1 MPRIEPRDEGR
12 MNRKEG
18 DHGATYLITPSLFSI
33 GGNMSTCSRAHAL
46 GAAGLLAALSLG
58 RSAAAADRV
67 DPNDVKALDASLGFE
82 RFSVKAYAD
91 AVAANVLSPA
101 VAGVLARFGNE
112 HASARD
118 AIVAAFTQLGQ
129 TPSTTATVTLNPETF
144 GSEAQILAYVYAL
157 ERTIATAYLA
167 SVGPYK
173 SRDLATLAASILGAT
188 TARVALL
195 GEALNHGPAYPTG
208 VVTP

>member
-1 MPRIEPRDEGR
+1 
-12 MNRKEG
+12 
-18 DHGATYLITPSLFSI
+18 
-33 GGNMSTCSRAHAL
+33 MSTHSRAHAL
-46 GAAGLLAALSLG
+46 GAAGLLAVAALG
-58 RSAAAADRV
+58 RPASAGDRV
-67 DPNDVKALDASLGFE
+67 DPADVKALDGSLGYE
-82 RFSVKAYAD
+82 RFSIKAYAD
-91 AVAANVLSPA
+91 AVASNVLSVN

-118 AIVAAFTQLGQ
+118 ALVAAFTQLGQ
-129 TPSTTATVTLNPETF
+129 TPSTTATATLNPETF
-144 GSEAQILAYVYAL
+144 GSEAQVLAYAYAL
-157 ERTIATAYLA
+157 ERTIAAAYLA

-195 GEALNHGPAYPTG
+195 SEALNHGSAYPTG